1 MDRFDIKISPTPLSI
16 DECYQLVLDP
26 SCGGNCIFVGT
37 TRNHNKGK
45 QVVYLDFDTYEGMA
59 IKEMEKI
66 ATKALEKFALKKIAI
81 HHRSGRVKI
90 KDIAVIIAVSSG
102 HRDDAFKACRFIID
116 ALKETVPIW
125 KKEFLEDGSYWVN
138 AHP

>member
-1 MDRFDIKISPTPLSI
+1 MNRFDIKISSTQLSI
-16 DECYQLVLDP
+16 DECYQFVLDS

-45 QVVYLDFDTYEGMA
+45 SVIYLDFDSYQGMA

-66 ATKALEKFALKKIAI
+66 ANKAIEKYDLKKIAI
-81 HHRSGRVKI
+81 HHRSGRVEI

-116 ALKETVPIW
+116 ALKESVPIW

>member
-1 MDRFDIKISPTPLSI
+1 MNRSDIKISSTRLSI
-16 DECYQLVLDP
+16 DACYQFVLNE
-26 SCGGNCIFVGT
+26 SCGGNCIFIGT

-45 QVVYLDFDTYEGMA
+45 QVVFLDFEAYEGMA

-66 ATKALEKFALKKIAI
+66 ALKAFELYDLKKVAI
-81 HHRSGRVKI
+81 HHRSGKVEI
-90 KDIAVIIAVSSG
+90 KDIAVVIAVSSG
-102 HRDDAFKACRFIID
+102 HRDDAFKACRYIID

-125 KKEFLEDGSYWVN
+125 KKEHLEDGSYWVN